1 MEKLRPLNLV
11 FGSSGSTQLRL
22 VVSVSVADA
31 VRDGHWNLP
40 PERSEN
46 AETLQVVFSTT
57 SAPLTTND
65 NDSYLWRS
73 QSVGFCYV
81 FPSSVTL
88 NMMRQRLHVI
98 VWYEVFWFSGKIL
111 RCFFVT

>member
-1 MEKLRPLNLV
+1 MISQRFSTTVRSILQPKHLLPTFWFDLWTKLRPLNLV

-73 QSVGFCYV
+73 Q
-81 FPSSVTL
+81 
-88 NMMRQRLHVI
+88 
-98 VWYEVFWFSGKIL
+98 
-111 RCFFVT
+111 